1 MELMFAG
8 IAGILIGL
16 VGYLAARDRAFIGS
30 ALIPAVGGI
39 VALALWAGATWLGTL
54 DGFAW
59 LAYDQG
65 WIWWI
70 TMGVTVIVVGILAL
84 TVGRARSASDEELF
98 DRLRHVGR
106 ASV

>member
-1 MELMFAG
+1 MFAG
-8 IAGILIGL
+8 LAGMLIGL
-16 VGYLAARDRAFIGS
+16 VGYVVARDRAFLGS
-30 ALIPAVGGI
+30 ALLPAIGGI
-39 VALALWAGATWLGTL
+39 VALVIWEAATWLGTVS
-54 DGFAW
+54 GFEW

-70 TMGVTVIVVGILAL
+70 TMGAVVIVVGIVAL
-84 TVGRARSASDEELF
+84 TVGRARSTADEELF